1 MIFTK
6 EKPIELIDIALNEVK
21 TAMETTNK
29 STVILDDKAHNII
42 KISISILFG
51 LCGIL
56 FISHN
61 NINNLIIPSIII
73 IVGNA
78 ISLFMLKQAYKTSQ
92 YYLYGDEM
100 INIHQSDNYYH
111 DSIGIKIYLIHQYQ
125 TKING
130 NSDFNKTKGK
140 YINKAIY
147 AIIYSTVLCAVSIL
161 FISIC
166 KI

>member
-111 DSIGIKIYLIHQYQ
+111 DSIGEL
-125 TKING
+125 
-130 NSDFNKTKGK
+130 K
-140 YINKAIY
+140 YI
-147 AIIYSTVLCAVSIL
+147 
-161 FISIC
+161 
-166 KI
+166 